1 MTQWSAPRV
10 AVAFAELA
18 GLVAVVLDY
27 LVWRV

>member
-1 MTQWSAPRV
+1 MSQWSAPRM
-10 AVAFAELA
+10 AVAFAELV